1 MPRKHLARMAAAYE
15 ACKEL
20 HSIGELND
28 DLLPVRSLS
37 DEESE
42 LEEENAA
49 SGVGK
54 KTKAGTKKRKRIYE
68 RKVSSRPLW
77 ILFDFFF
84 FFFLRDQNFHI
95 NQIKSSLIIVPQVLW
110 AITN

>member
-1 MPRKHLARMAAAYE
+1 MPRKDLARMAAAYE

-42 LEEENAA
+42 SEEENAA

-84 FFFLRDQNFHI
+84 ISIRL
-95 NQIKSSLIIVPQVLW
+95 SPV
-110 AITN
+110 